1 MAICLADSIDSCQG
15 IRASREGDCG
25 KFRGL
30 AAEFIA
36 QPPYGT
42 PVLDGRPNLS
52 DIRICT
58 GILINNSRLELH
70 PRRSRGSSTCF
81 TSFIRNNIIVV
92 LPLYLSR
99 RVSEAVGSVSVSLA
113 AEQAHELC
121 GTLIQLGSPRPLS
134 INFSKHETHSQLFWG
149 SSGKLS
155 SGALE
160 TRIARHTGTVTVTA
174 TGAAA
179 GTGVGVASDNAL
191 PSQVTPTPDPA
202 PARGQQ
208 RVH

>member
-1 MAICLADSIDSCQG
+1 MTA
-15 IRASREGDCG
+15 ASFG
-25 KFRGL
+25 GL
-30 AAEFIA
+30 QQNLLHSRRVAR
-36 QPPYGT
+36 PS

-52 DIRICT
+52 DIQICT
-58 GILINNSRLELH
+58 GILINNSRLEQH

-81 TSFIRNNIIVV
+81 TSFIRNSIIVV
-92 LPLYLSR
+92 LCSLSR
-99 RVSEAVGSVSVSLA
+99 AFRGGWLCVCFSGRG
-113 AEQAHELC
+113 AHELC

-134 INFSKHETHSQLFWG
+134 INFSKHETHSQLFWC

-160 TRIARHTGTVTVTA
+160 TRIARHTGTVTVTVTVTA
-174 TGAAA
+174 TAA
-179 GTGVGVASDNAL
+179 GVGVASDNAL

-202 PARGQQ
+202 PALAPSRGQQ